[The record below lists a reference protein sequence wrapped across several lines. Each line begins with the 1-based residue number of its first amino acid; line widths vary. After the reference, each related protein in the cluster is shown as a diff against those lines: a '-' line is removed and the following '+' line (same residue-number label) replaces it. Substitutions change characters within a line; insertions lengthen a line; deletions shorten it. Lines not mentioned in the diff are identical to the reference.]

1 MKKIPLIMSL
11 IVNVLLVVLLIIA
24 VFGIRLH
31 YHRMIFQTLYNI
43 TTSEVSFHER
53 ILAELRSKDE
63 YKVEAVK
70 TMLEKNIQDGKES
83 AAIWKD
89 ASERIRLR

>member
-11 IVNVLLVVLLIIA
+11 IVNVLLVIA

-31 YHRMIFQTLYNI
+31 YHKMIFQALYNI
-43 TTSEVSFHER
+43 TTSEVSFHES
-53 ILAELRSKDE
+53 ILAELRSEDE

-70 TMLEKNIQDGKES
+70 TMLEKNIQDGKGF
-83 AAIWKD
+83 AAIWKA
-89 ASERIRLR
+89 ASERNRLR

>member
-11 IVNVLLVVLLIIA
+11 IVNVLLVIA

-31 YHRMIFQTLYNI
+31 YHKMIFQALYDI

-53 ILAELRSKDE
+53 ILAELQSGGE
-63 YKVEAVK
+63 YKIKAVK
-70 TMLEKNIQDGKES
+70 TTLEKNIQDGKES
-83 AAIWKD
+83 AAIWK
-89 ASERIRLR
+89 AAAERNRLR

>member
-1 MKKIPLIMSL
+1 MKKMPLIMSL
-11 IVNVLLVVLLIIA
+11 IVNVLLVIA

-31 YHRMIFQTLYNI
+31 YHKMIFQALYDI
-43 TTSEVSFHER
+43 TTSEVRFHEG

-63 YKVEAVK
+63 YKIEAVK

-83 AAIWKD
+83 AAFWK
-89 ASERIRLR
+89 AAAERNRLK

>member
-1 MKKIPLIMSL
+1 MKKIPLIVSL
-11 IVNVLLVVLLIIA
+11 IVNVLLVIA

-31 YHRMIFQTLYNI
+31 YHKMIFQALYDI
-43 TTSEVSFHER
+43 TTSEVSFHES

-70 TMLEKNIQDGKES
+70 TMLEKNIQDGKEY

-89 ASERIRLR
+89 AAERNRLR